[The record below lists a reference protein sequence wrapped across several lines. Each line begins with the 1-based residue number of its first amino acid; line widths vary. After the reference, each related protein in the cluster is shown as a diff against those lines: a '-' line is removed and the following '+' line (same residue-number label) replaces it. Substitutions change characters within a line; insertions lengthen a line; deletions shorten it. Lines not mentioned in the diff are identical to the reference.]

1 MDEERKFPF
10 DVAPQE
16 GSEGA
21 APRARNRT
29 VMLTPEM
36 TGQVRARLAQEG
48 AGGFTTPELTG
59 GNGGFSSN
67 VTVQH
72 TPKLSYEPP
81 RAETSAPMRPQH
93 TAPTAPQ
100 QQAWVK
106 ETPVVGFL
114 VSFDSNENGDVHFL
128 KVGRLIITSEA
139 STSGGNQLLLQD
151 ESVSP
156 MHAILRMSSQGE
168 VQVLDQLS
176 EFGTK
181 IQRADG
187 TTEELSGE
195 KGVVSHGDIISFG
208 NRTFNVCLI
217 HQRG

>member
-16 GSEGA
+16 SSEGA

-48 AGGFTTPELTG
+48 AYSAPELPSG

-72 TPKLSYEPP
+72 TPKLAYEPP
-81 RAETSAPMRPQH
+81 RAESQVPVR
-93 TAPTAPQ
+93 APTHTPPQ
-100 QQAWVK
+100 PQNWIK

-114 VSFDSNENGDVHFL
+114 ISFDSNENGDVHYL
-128 KVGRLIITSEA
+128 RVGRLIITSETSA
-139 STSGGNQLLLQD
+139 SGGNQLLLQD

-181 IQRADG
+181 ILHPDG

-195 KGVVSHGDIISFG
+195 KGTVSHGDIISFG

-217 HQRG
+217 HNRG

>member
-10 DVAPQE
+10 DITPQE
-16 GSEGA
+16 GGPSEGGSGP

-36 TGQVRARLAQEG
+36 TGQVRARLAQESTP
-48 AGGFTTPELTG
+48 GFITEPPS
-59 GNGGFSSN
+59 NGGFSSN

-81 RAETSAPMRPQH
+81 RAETPHRASAPA
-93 TAPTAPQ
+93 TAPSSAAQP
-100 QQAWVK
+100 QAWVK

-114 VSFDSNENGDVHFL
+114 VSFDSNENGEVHFL
-128 KVGRLIITSEA
+128 KVGRLIITSET
-139 STSGGNQLLLQD
+139 SSSGGNQLLLND

-181 IQRADG
+181 I
-187 TTEELSGE
+187 T
-195 KGVVSHGDIISFG
+195 
-208 NRTFNVCLI
+208 NNP
-217 HQRG
+217 